1 MNKWINVAWI
11 GILFYSGCEIMHCCR
26 GLYQAYFFEGE
37 LKGEVGNYGFLA
49 GAVLFVMISN
59 LLLLAFLVMAKMD
72 TERKEESKKTLP
84 AER

>member
-1 MNKWINVAWI
+1 MNKWINLAWV
-11 GILFYSGCEIMHCCR
+11 GILFYTGCEIMHGCR
-26 GLYQAYFFEGE
+26 GLYQAYFFEGSP
-37 LKGEVGNYGFLA
+37 KGEGNYGFLA

-59 LLLLAFLVMAKMD
+59 LLLLALLVMAKMD